1 MPIEKTN
8 ITINKDELTEI
19 IRALWESHTLYNN
32 CIKDSEGESDAY
44 NCIDDHQGIED
55 YQEDNTYNNF
65 KDQLNVVNK
74 LIKRLEKKENKF
86 N

>member
-32 CIKDSEGESDAY
+32 CIKDCEGESDAY
-44 NCIDDHQGIED
+44 NYE
-55 YQEDNTYNNF
+55 
-65 KDQLNVVNK
+65 DQLNVVNK

>member
-44 NCIDDHQGIED
+44 NYE
-55 YQEDNTYNNF
+55 
-65 KDQLNVVNK
+65 DQLNVVNK